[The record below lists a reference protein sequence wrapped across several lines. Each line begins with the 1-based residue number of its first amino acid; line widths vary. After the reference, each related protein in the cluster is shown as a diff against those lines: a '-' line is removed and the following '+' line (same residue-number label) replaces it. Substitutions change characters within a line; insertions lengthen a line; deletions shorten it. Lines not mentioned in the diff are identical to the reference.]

1 MKASTMLSKYLGEN
15 ALQLCKFLIFPQRFA
30 NQFNIHGR
38 VLPVTMSTVVSN
50 GDFLLRSVLLHV
62 VVEIP

>member
-1 MKASTMLSKYLGEN
+1 MLSKYLGEN

-50 GDFLLRSVLLHV
+50 GDFLIAQSFC
-62 VVEIP
+62 I